1 MYWNATDD
9 RYNEALR
16 RIAVVLL
23 LLARLCERA
32 GCRSWPIRSLFLWLL
47 GRAEERVR
55 DFAVRAGA
63 GALPIALCI
72 DPRGEDAEA
81 ARLAKTFR
89 ALAAAF
95 FALARPTP
103 QWRRMARR
111 HDPFC
116 VLLNCR
122 TMVGPERLCFAD
134 RRPYADTS

>member
-1 MYWNATDD
+1 MHWNATYD

-16 RIAVVLL
+16 RVAVVLL

-55 DFAVRAGA
+55 GFAVRAGA
-63 GALPIALCI
+63 KALPTELRTN
-72 DPRGEDAEA
+72 PRGAEA

-122 TMVGPERLCFAD
+122 TMVGRERLCFAD